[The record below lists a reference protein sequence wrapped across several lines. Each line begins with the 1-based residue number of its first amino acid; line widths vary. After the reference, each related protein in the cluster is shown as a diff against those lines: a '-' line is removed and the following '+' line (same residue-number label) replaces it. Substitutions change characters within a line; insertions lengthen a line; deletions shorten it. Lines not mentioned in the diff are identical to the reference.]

1 MRPRE
6 DELTGTQKHA
16 FLNTGRP
23 HVVAMWPGGTIAKEL
38 PDGGKLTVGRSRGC
52 DLTID
57 HGSVSREHVA
67 FHGGRPVE
75 VEDLGSTNGTT
86 VGGVRIP
93 KETRIAIERGQVVV
107 VGAAVLVVHGAF
119 ETAAIPAPTTPRR
132 PAPAA
137 RPDEP
142 PIIIADEGMR
152 ELHRIVDLVAKGD
165 LSVVLLGETGTGKD
179 VLADALHRRSPRSGG
194 AYVRL
199 NCAALPDALL
209 ESELFGYERGAFTG
223 AVQAKPGLLE
233 IADGGSLFLDEIAEL
248 PLTVQAK
255 LLRVLENREITRVG
269 GLRSRRVDVRIICAT
284 NRDLAAQVRSGAFR
298 QDLVLPPQRDH
309 AHDSAAARAPCRDRA
324 AGPRVHRR
332 DLPPCGAAH
341 PSPERRGLR
350 VPRESRAGRATS
362 ASCATPS
369 SAPSRSARKTAS
381 RSGTSAPTENAF
393 AQHALVDDRAT
404 TPLLAVPPSLPSLPD
419 TEAATDVGLQEDAR
433 RAARALERRRIAEAM
448 DRCGGPDASRELLRV
463 SRRTLVA
470 RLTEYGFAR
479 PLKDRRSGFRVV
491 EPQKPSLHLPRASR
505 MSPETS
511 TRPVMMAT
519 SPPVFRSPGAR
530 SSAASWQARW
540 SDDRPRLPR
549 DSAPRTRSP

>member
-16 FLNTGRP
+16 FLHTGRP

-38 PDGGKLTVGRSRGC
+38 PEGGRLTVGRSRGC

-67 FHGGRPVE
+67 FHAGRPVE

-86 VGGVRIP
+86 VGGTRIP
-93 KETRIAIERGQVVV
+93 KETRVPIERGQVVV
-107 VGAAVLVVHGAF
+107 VGAAILVVHGAL
-119 ETAAIPAPTTPRR
+119 EPVGPVTPRR
-132 PAPAA
+132 APPASRA
-137 RPDEP
+137 DEP
-142 PIIIADEGMR
+142 PIIIADDAMR

-179 VLADALHRRSPRSGG
+179 VLADALHRRSPRAGA

-199 NCAALPDALL
+199 NCAALPDNLL

-233 IADGGSLFLDEIAEL
+233 VADGGSLFLDEIAEL

-269 GLRSRRVDVRIICAT
+269 GLRSRHVDVRIICAT
-284 NRDLAAQVRSGAFR
+284 NRDLAAQVRTGTFR
-298 QDLVLPPQRDH
+298 QDLFFRLNGITLTIPPLR
-309 AHDSAAARAPCRDRA
+309 ARRSEIAPLAREFIRETCR
-324 AGPRVHRR
+324 H
-332 DLPPCGAAH
+332 
-341 PSPERRGLR
+341 
-350 VPRESRAGRATS
+350 AGRLPLPMSDEGFAFLESQSWPGNVRELRNAIERAVTLCTEERIELRHLAPLD
-362 ASCATPS
+362 ASLGLHS
-369 SAPSRSARKTAS
+369 
-381 RSGTSAPTENAF
+381 
-393 AQHALVDDRAT
+393 LVDERAT

-419 TEAATDVGLQEDAR
+419 EATPDVGLQEDAR

-448 DRCGGPDASRELLRV
+448 DRCGGNQTRAAQLLRV

-479 PLKDRRSGFRVV
+479 PLKDRRS
-491 EPQKPSLHLPRASR
+491 
-505 MSPETS
+505 
-511 TRPVMMAT
+511 
-519 SPPVFRSPGAR
+519 
-530 SSAASWQARW
+530 SSE
-540 SDDRPRLPR
+540 
-549 DSAPRTRSP
+549 

>member
-38 PDGGKLTVGRSRGC
+38 PEGGRLTVGRSRQC

-67 FHGGRPVE
+67 FHSGRPVE

-93 KETRIAIERGQVVV
+93 QSTRIPIERGQVVV
-107 VGAAVLVVHGAF
+107 VGAAVLVVHGAI
-119 ETAAIPAPTTPRR
+119 ESAAPVAPRR
-132 PAPAA
+132 IPAPAA

-142 PIIIADEGMR
+142 PIVIADDSMR
-152 ELHRIVDLVAKGD
+152 ELYRIVDLVAKGD

-179 VLADALHRRSPRSGG
+179 VLADALHRRSPRAGS

-199 NCAALPDALL
+199 NCAALPDNLL

-269 GLRSRRVDVRIICAT
+269 GIRSRRVDVRIICAT
-284 NRDLAAQVRSGAFR
+284 NRDLASQVRGGAFR
-298 QDLVLPPQRDH
+298 QDLYFRLNGITLTIPPLRSRRSEIAPLAREFIRETCRHVGRPTLPMSDEGFAFLEAQNWPGNVRELRN
-309 AHDSAAARAPCRDRA
+309 AIERAITLCTDDRIEV
-324 AGPRVHRR
+324 RH
-332 DLPPCGAAH
+332 L
-341 PSPERRGLR
+341 
-350 VPRESRAGRATS
+350 
-362 ASCATPS
+362 
-369 SAPSRSARKTAS
+369 
-381 RSGTSAPTENAF
+381 APTEAAF
-393 AQHALVDDRAT
+393 GQSSALVDNRAT

-419 TEAATDVGLQEDAR
+419 AELPTDVGLQEDAR

-448 DRCGGPDASRELLRV
+448 DRCGGNQTRAAQLLRI

-479 PLKDRRSGFRVV
+479 PLKDRRSGS
-491 EPQKPSLHLPRASR
+491 E
-505 MSPETS
+505 
-511 TRPVMMAT
+511 
-519 SPPVFRSPGAR
+519 
-530 SSAASWQARW
+530 
-540 SDDRPRLPR
+540 
-549 DSAPRTRSP
+549 

>member
-16 FLNTGRP
+16 FLNAGRP

-38 PDGGKLTVGRSRGC
+38 PEGARLTVGRSRTC

-67 FHGGRPVE
+67 FHDGRPVE

-93 KETRIAIERGQVVV
+93 KDTRVPVERGQVVI

-119 ETAAIPAPTTPRR
+119 EPAVSPPTPRR
-132 PAPAA
+132 ASPAS

-142 PIIIADEGMR
+142 PIIIADDAMR

-179 VLADALHRRSPRSGG
+179 VLADALHRRSARIGA

-233 IADGGSLFLDEIAEL
+233 IADGGSMFLDEVAEL

-255 LLRVLENREITRVG
+255 LLRVLENGEITRVG

-284 NRDLAAQVRSGAFR
+284 NRDLSAAVRTGVFR
-298 QDLVLPPQRDH
+298 QDLFFRLNGITLTIPPLRSRRSEI
-309 AHDSAAARAPCRDRA
+309 APLAREFVREICR
-324 AGPRVHRR
+324 H
-332 DLPPCGAAH
+332 
-341 PSPERRGLR
+341 
-350 VPRESRAGRATS
+350 AGR
-362 ASCATPS
+362 
-369 SAPSRSARKTAS
+369 
-381 RSGTSAPTENAF
+381 PTLPISDEAF
-393 AQHALVDDRAT
+393 AFLESQSWPGNVRELRNAIERAVTLCTDDSIELRHLASIDGGFAHQLALVDDRAT
-404 TPLLAVPPSLPSLPD
+404 TPLLSVPPSLPTLPD
-419 TEAATDVGLQEDAR
+419 GGPPADVGLQEDAR

-448 DRCGGPDASRELLRV
+448 DRCGGNQTRAAQLLQI

-479 PLKDRRSGFRVV
+479 PLKDRRSGS
-491 EPQKPSLHLPRASR
+491 E
-505 MSPETS
+505 
-511 TRPVMMAT
+511 
-519 SPPVFRSPGAR
+519 
-530 SSAASWQARW
+530 
-540 SDDRPRLPR
+540 
-549 DSAPRTRSP
+549 

>member
-38 PDGGKLTVGRSRGC
+38 PEGAKLTVGRSRTC

-67 FHGGRPVE
+67 FHGGPVE

-93 KETRIAIERGQVVV
+93 KDTRVAVERGQVVV
-107 VGAAVLVVHGAF
+107 VGAAVLVVHGALD
-119 ETAAIPAPTTPRR
+119 AVAPPPVPTPRR
-132 PAPAA
+132 PSPSASA
-137 RPDEP
+137 RTDEP
-142 PIIIADEGMR
+142 PIIIADDGMR

-179 VLADALHRRSPRSGG
+179 VLADALHRRSPRAGS

-199 NCAALPDALL
+199 NCAALPDNLL

-284 NRDLAAQVRSGAFR
+284 NRDLASQVRSGAFR
-298 QDLVLPPQRDH
+298 QDLYFRLNGITLTIPPLRSRRSEI
-309 AHDSAAARAPCRDRA
+309 APLAREFIHETCK
-324 AGPRVHRR
+324 H
-332 DLPPCGAAH
+332 
-341 PSPERRGLR
+341 
-350 VPRESRAGRATS
+350 AGRPTLPMSDEALTFLES
-362 ASCATPS
+362 QNWPGNVRELRNAIERAVTLCTDERIELRHL
-369 SAPSRSARKTAS
+369 APIESQFGQA
-381 RSGTSAPTENAF
+381 
-393 AQHALVDDRAT
+393 ALIDDRAT
-404 TPLLAVPPSLPSLPD
+404 APLLASPPSLPSLPD
-419 TEAATDVGLQEDAR
+419 AEPPTDVGLQEDAR

-448 DRCGGPDASRELLRV
+448 DRCGGNQTRAAQLLRI

-479 PLKDRRSGFRVV
+479 PLKDRRSGS
-491 EPQKPSLHLPRASR
+491 E
-505 MSPETS
+505 
-511 TRPVMMAT
+511 
-519 SPPVFRSPGAR
+519 
-530 SSAASWQARW
+530 
-540 SDDRPRLPR
+540 
-549 DSAPRTRSP
+549 

>member
-67 FHGGRPVE
+67 FHGARPVE

-93 KETRIAIERGQVVV
+93 NNTRVSIERGQVVV

-119 ETAAIPAPTTPRR
+119 EPVVPVAPRRVAPAPPRR
-132 PAPAA
+132 
-137 RPDEP
+137 DEP
-142 PIIIADEGMR
+142 PIIIADDGMR

-199 NCAALPDALL
+199 NCAALPDQLL

-284 NRDLAAQVRSGAFR
+284 NRDLASQVRTGVFR
-298 QDLVLPPQRDH
+298 QDLYFRLNGITLTIPPLR
-309 AHDSAAARAPCRDRA
+309 ARRSEIAPLAREFIHEACR
-324 AGPRVHRR
+324 H
-332 DLPPCGAAH
+332 
-341 PSPERRGLR
+341 
-350 VPRESRAGRATS
+350 AGRPTLPMSDEGFAYLESQSWPGNVRELRNAIERAVTL
-362 ASCATPS
+362 CTDE
-369 SAPSRSARKTAS
+369 RIEIKHL
-381 RSGTSAPTENAF
+381 APTDGAF
-393 AQHALVDDRAT
+393 AQHAALVDDRAT
-404 TPLLAVPPSLPSLPD
+404 TPLLSVPPSLPSLPD
-419 TEAATDVGLQEDAR
+419 SEGAPDIGLQEDAR

-448 DRCGGPDASRELLRV
+448 DRCGGNQTRAAQLLQV

-479 PLKDRRSGFRVV
+479 PLKDRRSGS
-491 EPQKPSLHLPRASR
+491 E
-505 MSPETS
+505 
-511 TRPVMMAT
+511 
-519 SPPVFRSPGAR
+519 
-530 SSAASWQARW
+530 
-540 SDDRPRLPR
+540 
-549 DSAPRTRSP
+549 

>member
-57 HGSVSREHVA
+57 HGSVSREHVT

-86 VGGVRIP
+86 VGGARIP
-93 KETRIAIERGQVVV
+93 KETRVPIERGQVVV

-119 ETAAIPAPTTPRR
+119 EPAVPVVAPRRAAPAP
-132 PAPAA
+132 

-179 VLADALHRRSPRSGG
+179 VLADALHRRSPRSGST
-194 AYVRL
+194 YVRL

-233 IADGGSLFLDEIAEL
+233 IADGGSLFLDEIA
-248 PLTVQAK
+248 
-255 LLRVLENREITRVG
+255 
-269 GLRSRRVDVRIICAT
+269 
-284 NRDLAAQVRSGAFR
+284 
-298 QDLVLPPQRDH
+298 
-309 AHDSAAARAPCRDRA
+309 
-324 AGPRVHRR
+324 
-332 DLPPCGAAH
+332 
-341 PSPERRGLR
+341 
-350 VPRESRAGRATS
+350 
-362 ASCATPS
+362 
-369 SAPSRSARKTAS
+369 
-381 RSGTSAPTENAF
+381 
-393 AQHALVDDRAT
+393 
-404 TPLLAVPPSLPSLPD
+404 
-419 TEAATDVGLQEDAR
+419 
-433 RAARALERRRIAEAM
+433 
-448 DRCGGPDASRELLRV
+448 
-463 SRRTLVA
+463 
-470 RLTEYGFAR
+470 
-479 PLKDRRSGFRVV
+479 
-491 EPQKPSLHLPRASR
+491 
-505 MSPETS
+505 
-511 TRPVMMAT
+511 
-519 SPPVFRSPGAR
+519 
-530 SSAASWQARW
+530 
-540 SDDRPRLPR
+540 
-549 DSAPRTRSP
+549 